1 MLKTYIWDLDGTLL
15 DSYGSI
21 VQSLVIIARE
31 AGVNDSQKN
40 ILKAVKLGAVSAYLR
55 ELAARCGLDY
65 SQLYQRYREISHDRL
80 EEIALIPGASQT
92 LEELKRA
99 GADHFVYTH
108 RGKSTGP
115 LLERLG
121 IIGYFREI
129 VTFTYGFQPKPSG
142 EGVRYLVEKYAL
154 DRNRTAY
161 VGDRA
166 LDVLCARDAGV
177 KAILFCPKDTCVAPT
192 GQEDLVIERL
202 EELIDRVTE
211 NRS

>member
-1 MLKTYIWDLDGTLL
+1 MLKNVIWDLDGTLL

-21 VQSLVIIARE
+21 VQSLVTIARE
-31 AGVNDSQKN
+31 AGVNDSQN
-40 ILKAVKLGAVSAYLR
+40 DILKAVKLGAVSAYLR

-65 SQLYQRYREISHDRL
+65 SQLYRRYREISHDRL
-80 EEIALIPGASQT
+80 EEITLIPGASQT
-92 LEELKRA
+92 LEKLKRA

-108 RGKSTGP
+108 RGKSTGL

-121 IIGYFREI
+121 ITGYFREI
-129 VTFTYGFQPKPSG
+129 VTFVNGFKPKPSG

-154 DRNRTAY
+154 DRKRTAY

-177 KAILFCPKDTCVAPT
+177 KAILFCPKDSCVAPT

-202 EELIDRVTE
+202 EELIDRVAE

>member
-1 MLKTYIWDLDGTLL
+1 MLKNVIWDLDGTLL

-21 VQSLVIIARE
+21 VQSLVTIARE
-31 AGVNDSQKN
+31 AGVNDSQN
-40 ILKAVKLGAVSAYLR
+40 DILKAVKLGAVSAYLR

-65 SQLYQRYREISHDRL
+65 SQLYRRYREISHDRL
-80 EEIALIPGASQT
+80 EEIALIPGAIRT

-99 GADHFVYTH
+99 GAVHFVYTH

-121 IIGYFREI
+121 ITGYFREI
-129 VTFTYGFQPKPSG
+129 VTFVNGFKPKPSG

-154 DRNRTAY
+154 DPNRTAY

-177 KAILFCPKDTCVAPT
+177 KAILFCPKDSCVAPT

-202 EELIDRVTE
+202 EELIDRVAE